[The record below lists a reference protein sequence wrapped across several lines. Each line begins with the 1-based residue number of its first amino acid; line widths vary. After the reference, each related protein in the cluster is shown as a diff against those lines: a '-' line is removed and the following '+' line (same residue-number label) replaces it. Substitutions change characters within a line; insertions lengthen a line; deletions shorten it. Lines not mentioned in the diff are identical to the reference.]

1 MKTPIKAI
9 QKRIDSIGMY
19 RVVTLSLAFLVA
31 VSLLFSIIG
40 NFPYNPFEIL
50 LSLVV
55 TIGVALGVNIL
66 FANILR
72 IPVNNESA
80 VITALIVFF
89 LIVPS
94 ATLTGHWVIAL
105 VTAIA
110 IASKFIIVW
119 RKQHIFN
126 AAAIGALALTL
137 PSVTD
142 ALWWIGTPELFIP
155 LVVVGSFVVM
165 KIRKWPMVLWCIG
178 LGFAVYV
185 FEDWRL
191 GLLSLDS
198 IKTFFLSW
206 PLLFL
211 AFFMLTE
218 PFTMPPTKKLQA
230 LYGALVGGLSSAA
243 FFAPFITMSP
253 ELALI
258 IANLV
263 FYPFTLRKK
272 VYAQLIRSSV
282 IAKDT
287 FEFIFSRPKGVSF
300 KAGQY
305 FEWMLPHKSAG
316 DRGTRRYF
324 TIASAP
330 HEDHLCLVVRFYEN
344 GSTYKNKL
352 KTLKPGEYIIASQRA
367 GDFLLPSDTS
377 KKLVFVAG
385 GVGVTPF
392 LSHLKDIQHKQEKR
406 DITLFYCNNYFED
419 IAYQEMFNS
428 MVQED
433 LCKVVYILSEEEK
446 SGYEHGFI
454 TKEMIDRHTPDYL
467 ERIWYLSG
475 PPAMVYAYTNLLKKL
490 GVPNKNII
498 RDFFPGL
505 V

>member
-9 QKRIDSIGMY
+9 QKHLDSIGMY
-19 RVVTLSLAFLVA
+19 RVVTLSLSLLVI

-40 NFPYNPFEIL
+40 NFPYTPFELL
-50 LSLVV
+50 LSLAV
-55 TIGVALGVNIL
+55 TIGVALCVNIL
-66 FANILR
+66 FAKIFR
-72 IPVNNESA
+72 ISVNNESA
-80 VITALIVFF
+80 LITALIIFF
-89 LIVPS
+89 LIAP
-94 ATLTGHWVIAL
+94 ATNITDQWIIAL

-119 RKQHIFN
+119 KKQHIFN

-137 PSVTD
+137 PNFTV
-142 ALWWIGTPELFIP
+142 AIWWVGTYELFIP
-155 LVVVGSFVVM
+155 LVVVGSLVVM
-165 KIRKWPMVLWCIG
+165 KIRRWPMVLWCVG
-178 LGFAVYV
+178 VGFVVYV
-185 FEDWRL
+185 FEAWRL
-191 GLLSLDS
+191 NLGVLES
-198 IKTFFLSW
+198 IPIFFFSW

-243 FFAPFITMSP
+243 FFAPFVSMSP

-258 IANLV
+258 IGNLV

-272 VYAQLIRSSV
+272 VYAKLIKSST
-282 IAKDT
+282 IAKNT
-287 FEFIFSRPKGVSF
+287 LEFIFSRPKGVSF

-305 FEWMLPHKSAG
+305 FEWMLPHKSA
-316 DRGTRRYF
+316 DSRGTRRYF
-324 TIASAP
+324 TVASAP
-330 HEDHLCLVVRFYEN
+330 HEDHLCLVARFYKN

-352 KTLKPGEYIIASQRA
+352 KILKPGEYIIASQRA

-377 KKLVFVAG
+377 KKLAFVAG

-392 LSHLKDIQHKQEKR
+392 LSHLKDIQYKQEKR
-406 DITLFYCNNYFED
+406 DITLFYCNKYLEGV
-419 IAYQEMFNS
+419 AYHQMFDS
-428 MVQED
+428 LEKEGW
-433 LCKVVYILSEEEK
+433 CKVVYLLSEEEK
-446 SGYEHGFI
+446 SGYEYGFI
-454 TKEMIDRHTPDYL
+454 TKETIEKHTPDYL

-475 PPAMVYAYTNLLKKL
+475 PPPMVYAYTKLLKSV